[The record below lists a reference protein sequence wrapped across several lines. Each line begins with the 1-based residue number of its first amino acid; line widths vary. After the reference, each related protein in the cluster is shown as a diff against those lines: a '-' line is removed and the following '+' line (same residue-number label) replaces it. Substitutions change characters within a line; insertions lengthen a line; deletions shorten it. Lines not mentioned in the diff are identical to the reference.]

1 MLLLL
6 PLGLLFAFI
15 MTFPP
20 FSACAIQQAMPR
32 LFAKCMHPD
41 LCLCA
46 SQIARAT
53 VFEYERKREMDL
65 QFRRAFRQFARSLRR
80 TGDLLRQRGLQRR
93 DVVTIFFRW
102 LFLRGAFNRGYV
114 LTSGLYFVVNAHLSA
129 PQNVILGTVMS
140 ATLVLTD
147 IPTGVW
153 ADALGRKRPLVI
165 GHLLMA
171 AGMVMTG
178 VVTAFPLLVVTQVLW
193 GLGWAFLIGADV
205 AWITD
210 ELAQPQRIACVLT
223 AGTSFGLVGGATGMV
238 AFGML
243 GWATSLARAM
253 VVSGVGMALLGL
265 FVAVQFTER
274 TFMPTREKR
283 WHVSLSVVRLVI
295 SLLRRDHEILL
306 VCVATMLL
314 NAASMAA
321 WLFPRQ
327 LIHLGFPSDP
337 VLWYTA
343 VGICSLAAGF
353 IALRLVQARI
363 DGVGV
368 ARRIYTLACFI
379 GVFGLL
385 VLASAPDALIGGA
398 GVLLVSGITVNVTR
412 TVSVIWV
419 NERTTSEVRATV
431 HSLLD
436 QAEALG
442 EICGGFILAVIA
454 GAAGLSMTLLTSAA
468 LMVFT
473 GAMVALWRAD

>member
-1 MLLLL
+1 
-6 PLGLLFAFI
+6 
-15 MTFPP
+15 
-20 FSACAIQQAMPR
+20 
-32 LFAKCMHPD
+32 
-41 LCLCA
+41 
-46 SQIARAT
+46 
-53 VFEYERKREMDL
+53 
-65 QFRRAFRQFARSLRR
+65 
-80 TGDLLRQRGLQRR
+80 
-93 DVVTIFFRW
+93 VVTIFFRW

-114 LTSGLYFVVNAHLSA
+114 LTSGLYFVVGAHLSA
-129 PQNVILGTVMS
+129 SQIVVLGTVMS
-140 ATLVLTD
+140 ATLLLTD

-165 GHLLMA
+165 GHLVLGA
-171 AGMVMTG
+171 SMVMTG
-178 VVTAFPLLVVTQVLW
+178 VVTSFPLLVVTQVLW

-210 ELAQPQRIACVLT
+210 ELAQPQRIARVLT

-243 GWATSLARAM
+243 SWATRLSTAM

-265 FVAVQFTER
+265 FVAAQFTER
-274 TFMPTREKR
+274 TFLPRRERR
-283 WHVSLSVVRLVI
+283 WHASLAVVRLVI

-321 WLFPRQ
+321 WLFPKQ

-343 VGICSLAAGF
+343 VGIGSLAAGF

-368 ARRIYTLACFI
+368 ARRMYTFACFI
-379 GVFGLL
+379 GVLGLL
-385 VLASAPDALIGGA
+385 VIASAPGALIGSA
-398 GVLLVSGITVNVTR
+398 GVLLVSGITVNVAR

-431 HSLLD
+431 HSFLD
-436 QAEALG
+436 QAEAIG
-442 EICGGFILAVIA
+442 EICGGFTLALIA
-454 GAAGLSMTLLTSAA
+454 GAAGLSMTLLISAV
-468 LMVFT
+468 LMAFT
-473 GAMVALWRAD
+473 GTVVALWRADRVGPGSG